1 MVRESA
7 VFSTWIP
14 LRKHLNRL
22 LQEEK
27 TVTLNLAETR
37 LVDHTVMSKLYE
49 WVGEFEEKECDL
61 FIRGLAAHRPMS
73 DSIVAA
79 HVKPKE

>member
-14 LRKHLNRL
+14 LRKHLHRL
-22 LQEEK
+22 HTEGK

-49 WVGEFEEKECDL
+49 WVGEFEEKGSEL
-61 FIRGLAAHRPMS
+61 LIRGLAEHRPMS

-79 HVKPKE
+79 HVKPKD